1 MKTFSQQQTILIVD
15 DDAITRDALAI
26 VLEASGYHIY
36 KAGSGAEAIKISSN
50 EAVDMVLLDVVMP
63 DIDGF
68 SVCRQLR
75 LSKKARHIPIIML
88 TALHDI
94 ESTEAAFDAGATD
107 FIGKPINWA
116 LLEQRLK
123 YAFRSYHNQQ
133 ELVEQKAKLKKAQ
146 DIAHLVYAEVDEQ
159 LQFIHFPLEQSDIFG
174 IPLKA
179 NHLSLESFMEHIH
192 TEDRERFLDS
202 LNSTLSDNINTDIN
216 FRLFSQDKQ
225 ALTIQQN
232 TSVRDHQQKNI
243 IELTLQ
249 DISEQIHA
257 DRLIQYHTYFDPVTQ
272 LPNLKRLH
280 EDLDALLGI
289 EHSDRLAAI
298 LLIDI
303 GRLKHISQTL
313 GQFAAN
319 RLLQLITQRL
329 EEFQSDIT
337 QLYRT
342 EGNRFVLLTQQQRHI
357 DDVIEIANCLLNRL
371 SHPYQIE
378 SHELKITSSIGIILS
393 PLEETDAVNL
403 LKHAESA
410 AAVASQNGG
419 NCYQFHTAAIQQHAE
434 HRLHIESDLRRAIK
448 HNQLFLYY
456 QPQVNALS
464 QNVVGMEC
472 LIRWHHPEKGLVSPF
487 EFISI
492 AEETDLINDIG
503 QWILFEAFQ
512 NTRYWHEQGY
522 PHLRVGINLSPRQ
535 FEQNDLV
542 SSIENAIRNSQI
554 NPGCVELEITESAAM
569 ANFSK
574 TLNILNELKELG
586 VKLSIDDF
594 GTGHSS
600 LSYLQQLPVDTL
612 KIDRAFIKD
621 IGTEKDDGTIA
632 RTIIDMAHNLRL
644 HVIAEGIENEVQLQF
659 LQDCQ
664 CDEIQGFL
672 FSKPLP
678 GDEFSRFLAN
688 PRVITLENKIKSA
701 L

>member
-1 MKTFSQQQTILIVD
+1 MKNFSQQQTILIVD
-15 DDAITRDALAI
+15 DETITRNALAI
-26 VLEASGYHIY
+26 VLEASAYHVY
-36 KAGSGAEAIKISSN
+36 KAGNGAEAIKTVIDESI
-50 EAVDMVLLDVVMP
+50 DMILLDVVMP
-63 DIDGF
+63 DMDGF
-68 SVCRQLR
+68 SLCRQLR
-75 LSKKARHIPIIML
+75 QMEKARHIPIIML

-123 YAFRSYHNQQ
+123 YAFRSYCNQQ
-133 ELVEQKAKLKKAQ
+133 ELIEQKAKLKKAQ
-146 DIAHLVYAEVDEQ
+146 NIAHLVYAEVDEQ
-159 LQFIHFPLEQSDIFG
+159 LQHIHFPLEQNDIFG
-174 IPLKA
+174 IPLDVD
-179 NHLSLESFMEHIH
+179 HMPLESFVEYIH
-192 TEDRERFLDS
+192 TEDHERFFES
-202 LNSTLSDNINTDIN
+202 LKSTLSDNINTKIN
-216 FRLFSQDKQ
+216 FRLLSQNEKI
-225 ALTIQQN
+225 LTIQQN
-232 TSVRDHQQKNI
+232 NTIRAHQQTNL

-257 DRLIQYHTYFDPVTQ
+257 DRLIQYHTYYDTVTQ
-272 LPNLKRLH
+272 LPNLKKLQ
-280 EDLDALLGI
+280 EDLDTLLNL
-289 EHSDRLAAI
+289 EHCDSLTAV

-303 GRLKHISQTL
+303 ERLKHVNQTL
-313 GQFAAN
+313 GQLATN
-319 RLLQLITQRL
+319 RLLHLIAQRL
-329 EEFQSDIT
+329 EEFNNDTT

-342 EGNRFVLLTQQQRHI
+342 NNSHFVLLTQQQHHI
-357 DDVIEIANCLLNRL
+357 DDVIEIANRLLNRL
-371 SHPYQIE
+371 SRPYQID
-378 SHELKITSSIGIILS
+378 SHELKIISSIGIVLS
-393 PLEETDAVNL
+393 PLDQTDGVGL
-403 LKHAESA
+403 LKHTESA
-410 AAVASQNGG
+410 AAVARQNGG

-434 HRLHIESDLRRAIK
+434 HRLNIESDLRRAIK
-448 HNQLFLYY
+448 QNQLFLYY
-456 QPQVNALS
+456 QPQVNAIS

-503 QWILFEAFQ
+503 QWILSEAFQ

-535 FEQNDLV
+535 FEQDDLV
-542 SSIENAIRNSQI
+542 SRIARALHSSQI
-554 NPGCVELEITESAAM
+554 NPDRVELEITESAAM

-574 TLNILNELKELG
+574 TLNILNELKALG
-586 VKLSIDDF
+586 LKLSIDDF

-632 RTIIDMAHNLRL
+632 RTIIDMAHNLGL
-644 HVIAEGIENEVQLQF
+644 HVIAEGIEDKVQLQF
-659 LQDCQ
+659 LQNCQ

-678 GDEFSRFLAN
+678 GDEFSQFLAN
-688 PRVITLENKIKSA
+688 PRIITLGSKIKTA